1 MLRTLNSLLPLE
13 TINQVAV
20 MVASLDGGVDCDF
33 WLFRRQGKKKKKKET
48 KICFG
53 TRCFDFCWV
62 LTGEQIL

>member
-33 WLFRRQGKKKKKKET
+33 WLFRRQGKKKKKQ
-48 KICFG
+48 
-53 TRCFDFCWV
+53 RSV
-62 LTGEQIL
+62 LGLGVLIFVGY